1 MWKTNPAK
9 AEAKGVLQKVLINH
23 TSWLIKRKA
32 APDIQELAW
41 YLQLDCGV
49 FLLNINNLKQHQH
62 QTRPFHD
69 QDGSRQKQN
78 HSVIVVLKH
87 KCINTK
93 ITVPTFWLMNL
104 PITTLLHSVLLA
116 FQLGIKIVSYRITPT
131 SWQQPIQNKA
141 SLPWTLPESPKTRAH
156 PTVSSFQHPLTKRSH
171 SSLHS
176 TFSIVVIHE

>member
-69 QDGSRQKQN
+69 QGISIRIIPKDYT
-78 HSVIVVLKH
+78 SVV
-87 KCINTK
+87 
-93 ITVPTFWLMNL
+93 
-104 PITTLLHSVLLA
+104 
-116 FQLGIKIVSYRITPT
+116 
-131 SWQQPIQNKA
+131 
-141 SLPWTLPESPKTRAH
+141 
-156 PTVSSFQHPLTKRSH
+156 
-171 SSLHS
+171 
-176 TFSIVVIHE
+176 